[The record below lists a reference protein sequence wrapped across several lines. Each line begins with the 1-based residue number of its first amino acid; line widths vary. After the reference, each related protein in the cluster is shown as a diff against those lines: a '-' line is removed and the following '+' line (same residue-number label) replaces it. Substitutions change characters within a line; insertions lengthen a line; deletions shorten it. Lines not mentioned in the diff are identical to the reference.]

1 MITQEFVRTRV
12 LESLSWQGPMS
23 VTEMA
28 ASLDISETRVRS
40 AVARLHDEDLVEQL
54 NSTNAIQL
62 TNKG

>member
-1 MITQEFVRTRV
+1 MAEDIRYAV
-12 LESLSWQGPMS
+12 LETLQWGGAKS
-23 VTEMA
+23 VTELA
-28 ASLDISETRVRS
+28 AILCTPVPAVRS